1 MLKNFNNKTFSF
13 FQTKILISIAISL
26 SNFEPMHLISYIS
39 CKLVY
44 YSPMDEKTLTV
55 HQFKKKIDIK
65 KI

>member
-1 MLKNFNNKTFSF
+1 MLKNFNNKTFFLF

-26 SNFEPMHLISYIS
+26 SNFESMRLISYIS

-44 YSPMDEKTLTV
+44 YSPMHEKTL
-55 HQFKKKIDIK
+55 KEIDIK